1 MLRVRAALTCVL
13 SLVFGLALAAP
24 VMAAGGHDNGEGLL
38 GETDDKIVTFFSL
51 GVLIFFTLVVF
62 LGSWTQGALE
72 RRKQARKSGMRQRTG
87 W

>member
-1 MLRVRAALTCVL
+1 MPRRSITGLALALALCL
-13 SLVFGLALAAP
+13 LLALAAP
-24 VMAAGGHDNGEGLL
+24 ALAIDNGEGLL

-51 GVLIFFTLVVF
+51 GVLLFFTMIVF
-62 LGSWTQGALE
+62 VGTWTQSALE